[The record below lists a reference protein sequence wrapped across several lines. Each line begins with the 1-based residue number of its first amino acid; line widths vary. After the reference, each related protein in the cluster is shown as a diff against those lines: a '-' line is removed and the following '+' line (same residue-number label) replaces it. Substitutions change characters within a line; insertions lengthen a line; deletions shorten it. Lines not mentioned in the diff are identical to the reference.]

1 MWICMMLYNMYIPS
15 MDMNSAIEV
24 ATGIPPN
31 ILCGVC
37 FSDTRCIPLR
47 DPHLSLGAH
56 VSTGSAMAKPGS
68 LPLAVG
74 CLDQGMT
81 VPLASGQNMTKPKM

>member
-31 ILCGVC
+31 IFCGVC

-68 LPLAVG
+68 LPLAVWIRG
-74 CLDQGMT
+74 
-81 VPLASGQNMTKPKM
+81 

>member
-31 ILCGVC
+31 IFCGVC
-37 FSDTRCIPLR
+37 FSDTHCGTHTSHWAPM
-47 DPHLSLGAH
+47 SALGPPWPNQDH
-56 VSTGSAMAKPGS
+56 CHWLFGSGDDCTIG
-68 LPLAVG
+68 LW
-74 CLDQGMT
+74 
-81 VPLASGQNMTKPKM
+81 TKHDKTENVTQ